1 MVSKALAR
9 WLVASGLGGGLVLFL
24 FAVAYA
30 HAMLISSDPPAG
42 GTVTTA
48 PTRIRLVFSEPLEAA
63 LSEIGVVDVQGT
75 TRKLAVASDPRDVHA
90 LVAPVDAL
98 PDGAYRVVWR
108 TVSADGHPVEGSFIF
123 HVRVSAAAARAE
135 SDAAHPEP
143 LPPDVPAEEALAWGP
158 SLAGAPLI
166 PAILRGA
173 ALGAL
178 MAAGGL
184 LAFIGWPGGA
194 VGRWAGG
201 GTGARVDRERAT
213 RLAIVLAG
221 AATLLL
227 VAHLLA
233 WLREATPGHSLDT
246 DWTLRALGT
255 GPGAMELWRIGLTL
269 VALWAA
275 ALARRPRVAAVFA
288 LGALAVSGAIGH
300 PAAIVPLASIP
311 AKALHLIASALWLG
325 GLLWLA
331 VAGTSDHAS
340 FHREAQRVSSVAL
353 IAVIVVALSGAAQ
366 SFLFLPSVGALV
378 TTAYGWLVVA
388 KVAGMVILIAFG
400 AHHRYRVLPALG
412 GVNAPASSKYLVAGA
427 DGAKVLRRSVWR
439 EIGVM
444 AIVIA
449 LGGLLAYVSPNV
461 KDGATVATLSLKLE
475 PGISWR

>member
-1 MVSKALAR
+1 
-9 WLVASGLGGGLVLFL
+9 
-24 FAVAYA
+24 
-30 HAMLISSDPPAG
+30 MLISSDPPAG
-42 GTVTTA
+42 GTVTRML
-48 PTRIRLVFSEPLEAA
+48 TRVRLVFSEPLEAP
-63 LSEIGVVDVQGT
+63 LSEIGIVDVHGR
-75 TRKLAVASDPRDVHA
+75 TRKLTVASDPRDVRA

-123 HVRVSAAAARAE
+123 HVRVSAVASTSE
-135 SDAAHPEP
+135 FDAAHPEP
-143 LPPDVPAEEALAWGP
+143 VPPEVPIDEALLWGP

-178 MAAGGL
+178 MAAAGL
-184 LAFIGWPGGA
+184 FVFIC
-194 VGRWAGG
+194 WAGSG
-201 GTGARVDRERAT
+201 AGTGARVDSVRAT
-213 RLAIVLAG
+213 QLAIALTG

-233 WLREATPGHSLDT
+233 WLVEATPGHSLDAG
-246 DWTLRALGT
+246 WVRRALGT
-255 GPGAMELWRIGLTL
+255 GSGTMELWRIGLTL
-269 VALWAA
+269 AALWAG

-288 LGALAVSGAIGH
+288 LGALAASGAIGH

-311 AKALHLIASALWLG
+311 AKALHLTASALWLG

-331 VAGTSDHAS
+331 AAGTPDHAS
-340 FHREAQRVSSVAL
+340 FHREAQRVSSMAV
-353 IAVIVVALSGAAQ
+353 IAVIVVALSGVAQ
-366 SFLFLPSVGALV
+366 SLLFLPSVRALL
-378 TTAYGWLVVA
+378 TTAYGWLVLA
-388 KVAGMVILIAFG
+388 KAAGMVILIAFG

-427 DGAKVLRRSVWR
+427 DGAEVLRRSVWR

-461 KDGATVATLSLKLE
+461 KGAATAATLSLKLE
-475 PGISWR
+475 PAISWR

>member
-1 MVSKALAR
+1 VASKALAR

-24 FAVAYA
+24 FAVAYG

-42 GTVTTA
+42 GTVTRA
-48 PTRIRLVFSEPLEAA
+48 LTRVRLVFSEPLEAS
-63 LSEIGVVDVQGT
+63 LSEIGVVDVQGR
-75 TRKLAVASDPRDVHA
+75 TRKLVVASDPRNVHA

-184 LAFIGWPGGA
+184 LAFIGWPGG
-194 VGRWAGG
+194 GG
-201 GTGARVDRERAT
+201 SGGGARVDSGRAT

-246 DWTLRALGT
+246 DWTSRALGT

-325 GLLWLA
+325 GLFWLA
-331 VAGTSDHAS
+331 VAGTPDHAS

-366 SFLFLPSVGALV
+366 SFLFLPSVGALL
-378 TTAYGWLVVA
+378 TTAYGWLVLA

-427 DGAKVLRRSVWR
+427 DGAEVLRRSVWR

-461 KDGATVATLSLKLE
+461 KEGATVATLSLKLE

>member
-1 MVSKALAR
+1 MASKRAL
-9 WLVASGLGGGLVLFL
+9 WLAAAGLGGGLVLFM
-24 FAVAYA
+24 FAVAHA

-42 GTVTTA
+42 GTVTRA
-48 PTRIRLVFSEPLEAA
+48 LTRVRLVFSEPLEAS
-63 LSEIGVVDVQGT
+63 LSEIGVVDVQGR
-75 TRKLAVASDPRDVHA
+75 TRKLVVASDPRNVRA
-90 LVAPVDAL
+90 LVAPVEAL

-108 TVSADGHPVEGSFIF
+108 TVSADGHTVDGSFIF
-123 HVRVSAAAARAE
+123 RIRVSAAAARE
-135 SDAAHPEP
+135 KVDAAHRES
-143 LPPDVPAEEALAWGP
+143 LPPDVPIDKALAWGP

-166 PAILRGA
+166 PSILRGG

-184 LAFIGWPGGA
+184 LAFIGWARGEGG
-194 VGRWAGG
+194 RD
-201 GTGARVDRERAT
+201 ARVDSVRAT
-213 RLAIVLAG
+213 WLATVLTS
-221 AATLLL
+221 AAALLL

-233 WLREATPGHSLDT
+233 WLIEATPGHSLDT
-246 DWTLRALGT
+246 DWIRRALGAAT
-255 GPGAMELWRIGLTL
+255 GVIELWRIGLTL

-275 ALARRPRVAAVFA
+275 ALARRPRVAATFA
-288 LGALAVSGAIGH
+288 FGALAASGAIGH

-331 VAGTSDHAS
+331 TAGTADHTS

-353 IAVIVVALSGAAQ
+353 VAVIVVALSGFVQ
-366 SFLFLPSVGALV
+366 SFLFLPSVGALL
-378 TTAYGWLVVA
+378 TTAYGRLILA

-427 DGAKVLRRSVWR
+427 DGAEVLRRSVWR

-449 LGGLLAYVSPNV
+449 LGGLLAYVSPNA
-461 KDGATVATLSLKLE
+461 KEAATVANTSLELD

>member
-24 FAVAYA
+24 FAVAYG

-42 GTVTTA
+42 GTVTRA
-48 PTRIRLVFSEPLEAA
+48 LTRVRLVFSEPLEAS
-63 LSEIGVVDVQGT
+63 LSEIGVVDVQGR
-75 TRKLAVASDPRDVHA
+75 TRKLVVAADPRDVHA

-184 LAFIGWPGGA
+184 LAFIGWPGGGAEGA
-194 VGRWAGG
+194 V
-201 GTGARVDRERAT
+201 ARVDSVRAT

-246 DWTLRALGT
+246 DWTSRALGT

-275 ALARRPRVAAVFA
+275 VLARRPRVAAVFA

-366 SFLFLPSVGALV
+366 SFIFLPSVGALV

-461 KDGATVATLSLKLE
+461 KEGSNVATLSLKLE